1 MELKTLLLKNIKNI
15 FLAGVGLCGLQA
27 SAQTN
32 ITIDAN
38 ANWVGGMLCYENTP
52 EQPYMWYNDWGLADV
67 KTEKN
72 TTNNTLTLYPNYNT
86 YDATN
91 TYWSNGAMGNKILEG
106 ISMVIN
112 DALATQQFTFT
123 ANVTSYTLA
132 HGYTATMFVKTFDA
146 NWGSLNETSIPIT
159 NTGIKSIPYNA
170 AQYAGA
176 VHVQYGFSVKGLN
189 ANPVNMT
196 EYGNIVVTAGEP
208 QAPQGTAVSIDNTSA
223 LIAYANWFNPAD
235 NSYAGGTEWG
245 IADVKTV
252 LNTDGSL
259 DLHPN
264 FNAYGDGTNT
274 YWANGLLGAKIFEGN
289 TYIDDS
295 SLLNQI
301 VTFSGR
307 CESNSLVTGYVARAF
322 VKVLDANYGLVRYV
336 NAELTA
342 GQDFSLTVSP
352 SDYTNG
358 AHFQYGYSVTGL
370 NANPN
375 QEATLGFAKVTSGT
389 AGVKTATKTTLTAYP
404 NPANNLLNLASEKSI
419 DTVVVYNILGQ
430 AVMNAKPATTNPAL
444 NISGLTAGVYVIN
457 VTSAGNTSSVRFIKQ

>member
-1 MELKTLLLKNIKNI
+1 MELKTLLLKNFKPLIM
-15 FLAGVGLCGLQA
+15 AGVSLCGLQA
-27 SAQTN
+27 VAQTN
-32 ITIDAN
+32 ITVEAN

-91 TYWSNGAMGNKILEG
+91 AYWSNGAMGNKILEG
-106 ISMVIN
+106 ITMVID

-123 ANVTSYTLA
+123 ANFTSFTLA
-132 HGYTATMFVKTFDA
+132 QGYTATMFIKTFDA
-146 NWGSLNETSIPIT
+146 NWGALNETTIPVT
-159 NTGIKSIPYNA
+159 GTGIKSIPYNA
-170 AQYAGA
+170 AQYTGGA
-176 VHVQYGFSVKGLN
+176 HVQYGFTVKGLN
-189 ANPVNMT
+189 ANPINIT

-208 QAPQGTAVSIDNTSA
+208 QAPQGTEVSIDNTST

-245 IADVKTV
+245 IPEVKTV
-252 LNTDGSL
+252 LNSDGSI

-264 FNAYGDGTNT
+264 FNAYGDGSDA
-274 YWANGLLGAKIFEGN
+274 YWANGAVGAKIFEGN

-301 VTFSGR
+301 VTFNGR
-307 CESNSLVTGYVARAF
+307 CESNTLATGYVARAF
-322 VKVLDANYGLVRYV
+322 IKVLDANYGLVRYI
-336 NAELTA
+336 NAELA
-342 GQDFSLTVSP
+342 SGQDFSLTVSP

-375 QEATLGFAKVTSGT
+375 QEAALGFAKVTNGT
-389 AGVKTATKTTLTAYP
+389 AGVKTITKSTLTAYP
-404 NPANNLLNLASEKSI
+404 NPVNSILNLASEKSI
-419 DTVVVYNILGQ
+419 DTIVVYNILGQ
-430 AVMNAKPATTNPAL
+430 AVMNAKPATTNPFINVSAL
-444 NISGLTAGVYVIN
+444 NTGVYIIN
-457 VTSAGNTSSVRFIKQ
+457 ATSAGKTATVRFVKQ